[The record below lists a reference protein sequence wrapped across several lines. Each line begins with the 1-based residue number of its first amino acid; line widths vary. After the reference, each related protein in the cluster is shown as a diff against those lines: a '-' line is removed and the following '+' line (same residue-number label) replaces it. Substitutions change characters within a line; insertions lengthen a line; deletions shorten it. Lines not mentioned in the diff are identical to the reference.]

1 MELDHCEASAYH
13 LQVLEGFNF
22 LSVKNAIKK
31 VILFVLSLLLL
42 SACGRPLAPNR
53 PDPAKM
59 DVATTEAQATFQLA
73 TSTGRIKI
81 KAEVWTDNWFAF
93 YLGETL
99 IKEDSVSITTER
111 SFNKEV
117 FTFEASYPLQ
127 LNFIVKDY
135 MKNDTGL
142 EYIGT
147 HRQQMGDGGFIAQ
160 FTNAETGELIAVTD
174 ANWAGLVIHTAP
186 LDESCAKQAN
196 PVAGAAPCVFSKL
209 EEPAG
214 WMLPGFDD
222 LAWAKATIYSEQ
234 QIRPKQGFEEI
245 SWNPA
250 AKLIWGPDLKK
261 DNIIIFRSLR

>member
-1 MELDHCEASAYH
+1 M
-13 LQVLEGFNF
+13 LEGFNF
-22 LSVKNAIKK
+22 PSVKNAIKK
-31 VILFVLSLLLL
+31 IILFVLSLLLL

-99 IKEDSVSITTER
+99 IREDSVSITTER

-117 FTFEASYPLQ
+117 FTFESSSPLQ

-174 ANWAGLVIHTAP
+174 ANWAG
-186 LDESCAKQAN
+186 
-196 PVAGAAPCVFSKL
+196 
-209 EEPAG
+209 
-214 WMLPGFDD
+214 FDD

-234 QIRPKQGFEEI
+234 QIRPKQVYEEI